1 MPSNQLIWLFAIV
14 ICVLLGLALLRA
26 FFDKWFP
33 LRKYLYRKKDFL
45 MTRGEHQFFD
55 ILEEVVGNKYYLFP
69 QIHLSTI
76 LDHKAKGQSWMG
88 AFMHIN
94 QKSVDYVIC
103 DKNYIKPLLAI
114 ELDDKSH
121 ERADRQERDVEVER
135 ILNGAGLPLLR
146 VPERDSYDK
155 VKLSQEIDQK
165 ILK

>member
-1 MPSNQLIWLFAIV
+1 MPTLMPSNQLIWLFAIV

-88 AFMHIN
+88 AFMHN
-94 QKSVDYVIC
+94 HKKSV
-103 DKNYIKPLLAI
+103 
-114 ELDDKSH
+114 
-121 ERADRQERDVEVER
+121 
-135 ILNGAGLPLLR
+135 
-146 VPERDSYDK
+146 
-155 VKLSQEIDQK
+155 
-165 ILK
+165 